1 MTILVR
7 AGRSFALSSLALVV
21 SVCAAL
27 AAPFD
32 DCKAHLPFG
41 VPTLA
46 RQVATTP
53 VCHVGYAL
61 LHDDK
66 LLVPRWVAYQL
77 TGPHTL
83 GCVKRKDNFHPD
95 ENLPE
100 DHRAKPADYTK
111 SGFDQG
117 HQAPA
122 QDFAWNA
129 DRMSD
134 SFSMANMAP
143 QLPGLNR
150 AQWERIEETVRA
162 WATDRGELIV
172 YVGPVLANT
181 NHTIG
186 EDKVVVPTA
195 FWKVVVD
202 PDKKEALAFVLPNR
216 SIKKGKLEPWQ
227 ADVADVEQAAGVKL
241 PLPSGID
248 REAKPKIWPADL
260 AAWAKK
266 HKAACP
272 PAKSSKKAKKPAKK
286 KKKTV
291 G

>member
-1 MTILVR
+1 MTIFHR
-7 AGRSFALSSLALVV
+7 AARSAALASLALLLSAYAVF
-21 SVCAAL
+21 

-32 DCKAHLPFG
+32 ECKDHLPFG
-41 VPTLA
+41 VPALA

-53 VCHVGYAL
+53 ICHVGYAV

-66 LLVPRWVAYQL
+66 LLVPRWVAYRL

-83 GCVKRKDNFHPD
+83 GCVKRTDNFHAD
-95 ENLPE
+95 ENLP
-100 DHRAKPADYTK
+100 DGHRATPADYTK

-122 QDFAWNA
+122 QDFGWNL
-129 DRMSD
+129 DRMKD

-172 YVGPVLANT
+172 YVGPILANT
-181 NHTIG
+181 SHTIG
-186 EDKVVVPTA
+186 KDKVVVPTA

-202 PDKKEALAFVLPNR
+202 PNKKEALAFVLPNR

-227 ADVADVEQAAGVKL
+227 SDIADVEQTAGLKL
-241 PLPSGID
+241 PLPAGID
-248 REAKPKIWPADL
+248 RETKPTIWAADL
-260 AAWAKK
+260 AGW
-266 HKAACP
+266 
-272 PAKSSKKAKKPAKK
+272 AKKPAVKKK
-286 KKKTV
+286 KKKTK
-291 G
+291 